1 MASLM
6 GCVLY
11 GKISNLEGVDWMI
24 DSEGTQKPGA
34 LFSQQRLLK
43 VQTSSEMG
51 ISLLANII
59 YLGGDTTSNL
69 PLDD

>member
-1 MASLM
+1 M
-6 GCVLY
+6 GCVLS
-11 GKISNLEGVDWMI
+11 GKISDLEGVDWMI
-24 DSEGTQKPGA
+24 DSQGTQKPGA
-34 LFSQQRLLK
+34 LFSQQCLLK

-69 PLDD
+69 PLND

>member
-24 DSEGTQKPGA
+24 EGTQKPGA

>member
-1 MASLM
+1 M

-11 GKISNLEGVDWMI
+11 GKISDLEGTDWMI
-24 DSEGTQKPGA
+24 DSEGTQKPEA
-34 LFSQQRLLK
+34 LFSQYPLLN

-69 PLDD
+69 PLND